1 MLILAIRCGKGAMT
15 RIRID
20 LVLPSDYNHNETIDQ
35 LNLSYPCDIYF
46 SDSYHSI
53 ISMS

>member
-1 MLILAIRCGKGAMT
+1 MLILAIRCGKGATT

-35 LNLSYPCDIYF
+35 LNLSYPCDR
-46 SDSYHSI
+46 SEERRVGKEC
-53 ISMS
+53 